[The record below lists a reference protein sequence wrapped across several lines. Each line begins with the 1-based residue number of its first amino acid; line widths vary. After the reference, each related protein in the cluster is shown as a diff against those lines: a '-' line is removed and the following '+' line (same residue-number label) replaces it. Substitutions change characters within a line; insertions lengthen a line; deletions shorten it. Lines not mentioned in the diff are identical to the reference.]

1 MPSAPLTM
9 VQKRRRDR
17 QTAHI
22 IEENLQSGA
31 ARLHARGLSADWL
44 TVVSGELDQD
54 EDSPLFPIWRD
65 GSGKMLPRWP
75 DLSDWMK
82 VRMAIVAM
90 SSFRCLT
97 FHVNLHPDLEA
108 DLVAAGRDPC
118 TVFRDRLRAELRSA
132 GHDQYEYLFVMEGY
146 AMDRKSQVRL
156 HLHGA
161 AFIETEAQEEVLKR
175 AAYRAAGQGVGGRS
189 TRIRAYHAKEYW
201 GGGLRFTDYIFKVI
215 DLPDTRL
222 PGRRVCMS
230 RSMTQGAQDF
240 YEYAA
245 FGEKAQDRPKAS

>member
-1 MPSAPLTM
+1 MI
-9 VQKRRRDR
+9 QKRKRDR
-17 QTAHI
+17 QIAHI
-22 IEENLQSGA
+22 IEENLQIGA
-31 ARLHARGLSADWL
+31 ARLRARGAAANWL
-44 TVVSGELDQD
+44 TVVSGELEEQ

-65 GSGKMLPRWP
+65 GSGRKLPRWAG
-75 DLSDWMK
+75 LSDWMK
-82 VRMAIVAM
+82 VRLGIVAM

-108 DLVAAGRDPC
+108 DLVAAGQDPC
-118 TVFRDRLRAELRSA
+118 TVFRDRLRAELRRA
-132 GHDQYEYLFVMEGY
+132 GLDQREYLFVMEGF
-146 AMDRKSQVRL
+146 AKDLKSQVRL

-161 AFIETEAQEEVLKR
+161 AFIETEAQGEVLKH

-189 TRIRAYHAKEYW
+189 TAGRAYHSKEYW

-230 RSMTQGAQDF
+230 RSLTQGAQDF
-240 YEYAA
+240 YEFAA
-245 FGEKAQDRPKAS
+245 FGIAAQARP